1 MLVIARDKNIII
13 LAIQSAEDKHVI
25 TRALLEDEREKKRK
39 VGNKVAQINVLH
51 SEAALYSQKGCGLGR
66 GDAFMKERGVI
77 PSACFPPGIKL
88 N

>member
-51 SEAALYSQKGCGLGR
+51 LIVVC
-66 GDAFMKERGVI
+66 DAFFGGSFIFPKGVWI
-77 PSACFPPGIKL
+77 GARRCL
-88 N
+88 YE